1 MFYTETKINNKNNTY
16 YCSIYKMKEIQD
28 KGMKWLKLEEFNPL
42 ETRGMLNIELFK
54 KTKIKKQCASTA

>member
-1 MFYTETKINNKNNTY
+1 
-16 YCSIYKMKEIQD
+16 MKEIQD